1 VTGHNKKK
9 PGFVSARITDE
20 EANAV
25 NNLTKQRR
33 ESVSAFVRRAISEQ
47 VRRETRELAD
57 A

>member
-33 ESVSAFVRRAISEQ
+33 ESVSAFVRRAISAQ